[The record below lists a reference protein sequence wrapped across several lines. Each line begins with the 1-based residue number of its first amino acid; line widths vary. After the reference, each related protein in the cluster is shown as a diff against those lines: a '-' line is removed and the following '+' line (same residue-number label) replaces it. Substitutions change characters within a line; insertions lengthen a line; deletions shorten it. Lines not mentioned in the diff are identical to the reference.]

1 MQVISQSMR
10 KFTERYK
17 LTAQSLKEI
26 REGVKAATKRLA
38 DLDVTVDGHIIAQS
52 NTINIA
58 VLYYLKHSEA
68 DQDRIG
74 KELAPELERHKGSLT
89 PLPIEPL
96 VASAVGGGRAYAA
109 GSHPTKTDGQG
120 KNQHPPICK
129 PPGKAAQASLSL
141 AALIKPSYAGLVS

>member
-1 MQVISQSMR
+1 MR

-17 LTAQSLKEI
+17 LTAHSLKEI

-58 VLYYLKHSEA
+58 VLYYLKHPEA
-68 DQDRIG
+68 EQDRIG
-74 KELAPELERHKGSLT
+74 VELAPELEQHKKSLT

-96 VASAVGGGRAYAA
+96 VPSTVGRKRV
-109 GSHPTKTDGQG
+109 SHPTGHRIIKGGTVGENRVTTEDGV
-120 KNQHPPICK
+120 
-129 PPGKAAQASLSL
+129 PGRRR
-141 AALIKPSYAGLVS
+141 